1 MIKLQGGYEIVS
13 DGKSYTLVQ
22 DAIQNSK
29 NGAVKKIKKQIS
41 FHSTLSSALQ
51 AYSNCVMAVFVANV
65 DLDLKE
71 VKLAIYELKEEIKA
85 YECKW
90 NVWRARIQ

>member
-1 MIKLQGGYEIVS
+1 MINLKNGYSIVS

-22 DAIQNSK
+22 DAIQKSK
-29 NGAVKKIKKQIS
+29 EGVETEIKKQIS

-51 AYSNCVMAVFVANV
+51 GYSNCVMATLVANV

-71 VKLAIYELKEEIKA
+71 VKQAINELKEELKA
-85 YECKW
+85 YD
-90 NVWRARIQ
+90 